1 MSSLDTVTF
10 SLVTTCKGR
19 LAYLKDSLPTW
30 ARLHHGDFEI
40 VVVDYDCPDGT
51 ADWVRRHRA
60 HLLKRSGADAIQ
72 VVKVPDR
79 PRFNLNDARN
89 HGIAAARGTW
99 IITIDSDVHVVDRSL
114 LEWLDDQL
122 RAGRHFV
129 SNVQVLSSYYSEARA
144 FFTHTF
150 RVESFP
156 ALLLPFGTPAP
167 AISGT
172 ACFAKAGWTQCGGYD
187 PRVNEA
193 GYGWDEYEFFLRYLN
208 PAIGAEQRTD
218 RSADATKT
226 ALDAGIRQTATFP
239 LNAFRAIE
247 NQTEEKHRFYRDGH
261 TTTLEGNKIFIR
273 DFFATAA
280 TRIQQVADTAVTTL
294 VFSDRSTSAAPR
306 ASWLHWWFPLWYGGA
321 LCHAGDWEAGTA
333 WLGKV
338 FDDRRS
344 LPRGLG
350 AWCRPLFEASA
361 ADRNRGRLSRLLQEM
376 REIIAFAAIH
386 PERGADA
393 YCRLAEMAAEAHQP
407 NAAEGFLRDAVA
419 LHPGHPLATPRL
431 ASLLWQRLAHTST
444 IDRQATLR
452 DETMALLRS
461 MTDRSPL
468 TRYNRASLAKT
479 LGQADEARA
488 IFGSL
493 SRHRQYGAGALFHL
507 GDLALAEGRVRQAER
522 YYQRCLTLQP
532 QHRAAAQRLASIP
545 PQRGSHPVHVAE
557 RARA

>member
-1 MSSLDTVTF
+1 
-10 SLVTTCKGR
+10 
-19 LAYLKDSLPTW
+19 
-30 ARLHHGDFEI
+30 
-40 VVVDYDCPDGT
+40 
-51 ADWVRRHRA
+51 
-60 HLLKRSGADAIQ
+60 
-72 VVKVPDR
+72 
-79 PRFNLNDARN
+79 
-89 HGIAAARGTW
+89 
-99 IITIDSDVHVVDRSL
+99 VVDRSL

-208 PAIGAEQRTD
+208 PAIVAEQRTD

-247 NQTEEKHRFYRDGH
+247 NQTEEKHASIADGH

-306 ASWLHWWFPLWYGGA
+306 ARGSTGGFRSGMA
-321 LCHAGDWEAGTA
+321 AHCATPTIGKRGLPG
-333 WLGKV
+333 LGKV

-488 IFGSL
+488 NLWFLEPAPAVRRWCALPPRRSRAGRGTCAAGRTVLSTLPDASTAAPGSSAAPGIDSAPTRL
-493 SRHRQYGAGALFHL
+493 TPCARRRESARVNSHVYENASLFPSSSP
-507 GDLALAEGRVRQAER
+507 
-522 YYQRCLTLQP
+522 TTTT
-532 QHRAAAQRLASIP
+532 RATCRP
-545 PQRGSHPVHVAE
+545 P
-557 RARA
+557 